1 MICSQQQACQVIR
14 SYAMLHEV
22 YMRMGTWRNRCCVGV
37 PGAGVVIGDGA
48 ACRGCGVPGAAPLD
62 AYAVT
67 C

>member
-1 MICSQQQACQVIR
+1 MLCSQQQACHVLR

-22 YMRMGTWRNRCCVGV
+22 CMRMGTWRNRCCVGV
-37 PGAGVVIGDGA
+37 PGAGVGTGDDGTS
-48 ACRGCGVPGAAPLD
+48 RECGVPGATPLD